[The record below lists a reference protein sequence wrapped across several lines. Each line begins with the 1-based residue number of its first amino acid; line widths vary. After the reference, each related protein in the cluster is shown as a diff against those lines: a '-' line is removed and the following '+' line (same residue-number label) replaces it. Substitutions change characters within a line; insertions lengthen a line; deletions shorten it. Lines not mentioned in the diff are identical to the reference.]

1 MQVFPAPAI
10 EHAAPWLALPR
21 SPADKYA
28 MRAVWQ
34 MAWKDLR
41 LLLRDR
47 TAVAFT
53 FVLPLLYAGFFGAVF
68 DGVGRAILLMR
79 VELALVDEDQS
90 PGSQALITQLQHSR
104 EIDLRVTNL
113 AEAEDLVRH
122 GKVAA
127 YVRVPRGFGAQSAD
141 LFGDTPP
148 ELEIGVGPRRE
159 AEANMARALVTR
171 QVVAL
176 TQAQLADPARL
187 AAQLEKRLADLGND
201 PAKLGKRLML
211 QGLIGMLRGA
221 QPANA
226 GESST
231 QPAASLRLFQPVKIE
246 ARQITLDEHRPDSA
260 FDVTVPQGV
269 IWGVISCAAG
279 FGVTLARERQ
289 AGTYL
294 RLCISPLG
302 SGTILA
308 GKALACFLTIA
319 IVTIGMLLI
328 ATVALGVTPDSPWL
342 LLPGAVSMAVM
353 FTGLMMLLAVVVS
366 RSAAAGGTAWG
377 ILLVIA
383 VSGGAIVPVYLMPPW
398 LKAVSAVSPAR
409 WALVAFEGPI
419 WREFASADMVQPCTI
434 LLAVGGA
441 CFTLGALLLP
451 RRGG

>member
-1 MQVFPAPAI
+1 MG
-10 EHAAPWLALPR
+10 
-21 SPADKYA
+21 
-28 MRAVWQ
+28 AVWQ

-79 VELALVDEDQS
+79 VELALVDEDQTD
-90 PGSQALITQLQHSR
+90 GSRALITQLQQSR
-104 EIDLRVTNL
+104 EIDLRVTDL
-113 AEAEDLVRH
+113 AAAEDLVRH

-127 YVRVPRGFGAQSAD
+127 YVRVPHGFGAQSAD

-187 AAQLEKRLADLGND
+187 AAQLEKRLADMGND

-211 QGLIGMLRGA
+211 QGLIGMLRSA
-221 QPANA
+221 QN
-226 GESST
+226 GGGSSSS

-246 ARQITLDEHRPDSA
+246 ARQVTLDEHRPNSA

-289 AGTYL
+289 EGTYL

-302 SGTILA
+302 SGSILA

-328 ATVALGVTPDSPWL
+328 ATVALGVRPDSPWL

-366 RSAAAGGTAWG
+366 RSPAAGGTAWG
-377 ILLVIA
+377 ILLVLA

-398 LKAVSAVSPAR
+398 LKAASAASPVR

-419 WREFASADMVQPCTI
+419 WREFVAADMVQPCGI
-434 LLAVGGA
+434 LLAVGGV
-441 CFTLGALLLP
+441 CFVLGALLMP